1 MKKSVAIVLA
11 ALLVMVNAAALAD
24 VAPSEKIVLTEG
36 GFTKTYA
43 KTDTEIIP
51 TEELIFTV
59 TPGETNPD
67 TPNLTVAVYK
77 AVEDGK
83 EPKSQGNLQVTI
95 PSYTKPGVYTY
106 TITEKAGDAQ
116 GETYSTASVGLTVLV
131 DFDYSD
137 PENYPDGKL
146 VAHPGITKNA
156 DGEKE
161 NDFENLYEVGDLE
174 ITKNVT
180 GNLGSKTEYFDVTVT
195 FTATK
200 NVRSEITI
208 SGGTHADNPTS
219 IGLGWTGEKNVNL
232 KIKNGET
239 IKFAN
244 VPKDVSYTVVEAAAH
259 AAEDPTYSDPT
270 KGYTVT
276 YENEKGDATNTG
288 NTTAA
293 AVKTAITNDKANT
306 PDTGIVLDTMPYML
320 LMLLAAAGFM
330 MIGRKR
336 EEY

>member
-1 MKKSVAIVLA
+1 MKKSLAIVLA

-24 VAPSEKIVLTEG
+24 VAPSDEIVLTEN

-43 KTDTEIIP
+43 STDTAIIP
-51 TEELIFTV
+51 TEELTFTV

-67 TPNLTVAVYK
+67 TPTLTVAGYK
-77 AVEDGK
+77 SIEDK
-83 EPKSQGNLQVTI
+83 KAATDNLQVTI

-106 TITEKAGDAQ
+106 TITENAGNAQ

-131 DFDYSD
+131 DFDYTD
-137 PENYPDGKL
+137 PKYPDGKL

-156 DGEKE
+156 EGNKDD
-161 NDFENLYEVGDLE
+161 DFQNLYEVGDLE
-174 ITKNVT
+174 ISKTVT
-180 GNLGSKTEYFDVTVT
+180 GNLGSKTEYFDVEVT
-195 FTATK
+195 LNATK
-200 NVRSEITI
+200 NVQSEITI

-219 IGLGWTGEKNVNL
+219 IALGWTGEKKVNL

-239 IKFAN
+239 IKLEN

-276 YENEKGDATNTG
+276 YANEAGS
-288 NTTAA
+288 TTAS
-293 AVKTAITNDKANT
+293 AVTTTITNDKANT

>member
-24 VAPSEKIVLTEG
+24 VEPSKEIVLTEN

-43 KTDTEIIP
+43 STDTEIIP
-51 TEELIFTV
+51 KEELTFKV
-59 TPGETNPD
+59 TPSENNPD
-67 TPNLTVAVYK
+67 TEPTVTVAGYK
-77 AVEDGK
+77 AIEDK
-83 EPKSQGNLQVTI
+83 KAATDNLQVTI

-106 TITEKAGDAQ
+106 TITEKAGNAQ

-131 DFDYSD
+131 DFDYTD
-137 PENYPDGKL
+137 PKYPDGKL

-156 DGEKE
+156 EGNKDD
-161 NDFENLYEVGDLE
+161 DFQNLYEVGDLE
-174 ITKNVT
+174 ISKTVT
-180 GNLGSKTEYFDVTVT
+180 GNLGSKTEYFDVEVT
-195 FTATK
+195 LNATK
-200 NVRSEITI
+200 NVQSEITI
-208 SGGTHADNPTS
+208 SGGSHASNPAN
-219 IGLGWTGEKNVNL
+219 IALGWTGEKKVNL
-232 KIKNGET
+232 KIKDGET
-239 IKFAN
+239 IKLEN

-276 YENEKGDATNTG
+276 YANEKGDATNTG

>member
-1 MKKSVAIVLA
+1 MKKFLAIVLA

-24 VAPSEKIVLTEG
+24 VAPSEQIVLTEG

-51 TEELIFTV
+51 TEELTFTV
-59 TPGETNPD
+59 TSSESNPD
-67 TPNLTVAVYK
+67 YPNDPAVTVAGYK

-83 EPKSQGNLQVTI
+83 EPKRQGNLQVTI

-106 TITEKAGDAQ
+106 TITEKAGNAQ

-131 DFDYSD
+131 DFDYTD

-174 ITKNVT
+174 ITKSVT

-200 NVRSEITI
+200 SVQSEITI
-208 SGGTHADNPTS
+208 SGGTHAENPTS
-219 IGLGWTGEKNVNL
+219 IALGWTEKNVNL

-244 VPKDVSYTVVEAAAH
+244 VPKDVSYTVVEAAEH
-259 AAEDPTYSDPT
+259 AAKDPTFSDPT
-270 KGYTVT
+270 KGYDVS
-276 YENEKGDATNTG
+276 YENEKGD
-288 NTTAA
+288 TTASI
-293 AVKTAITNDKANT
+293 VSTTITNDKSKT